1 MQTLYTD
8 QSYLDIQRQLNRR
21 FTLLA
26 AVLVVLLGLF
36 FWAMITRIE
45 WLAMVSACVAGCFAV
60 FFTGLFC
67 TPLVRYR
74 RLIRSAL
81 SGRNHEK
88 AMEFDRMEPDT
99 SVVDGVAC
107 RSLIFLDLCRCLQCP
122 NCQSFACI
130 TSIVLRRFCYALI
143 ECILSL
149 WAQAVEGVLLSPVD
163 LICIFIEYAIL
174 ISHDSSQGD

>member
-107 RSLIFLDLCRCLQCP
+107 RSLIFLGDPDKHGSREMLLYWDEELPLPALEPGQTYTVRYTGK
-122 NCQSFACI
+122 NIIGIQSEA
-130 TSIVLRRFCYALI
+130 A
-143 ECILSL
+143 
-149 WAQAVEGVLLSPVD
+149 
-163 LICIFIEYAIL
+163 
-174 ISHDSSQGD
+174 

>member
-107 RSLIFLDLCRCLQCP
+107 RSLIFLGDPDKHGSREMLLYWDRELPVPDLEPGTVYTVKYTGR
-122 NCQSFACI
+122 NIIGIQSPP
-130 TSIVLRRFCYALI
+130 SWQEVPSYR
-143 ECILSL
+143 
-149 WAQAVEGVLLSPVD
+149 P
-163 LICIFIEYAIL
+163 
-174 ISHDSSQGD
+174 